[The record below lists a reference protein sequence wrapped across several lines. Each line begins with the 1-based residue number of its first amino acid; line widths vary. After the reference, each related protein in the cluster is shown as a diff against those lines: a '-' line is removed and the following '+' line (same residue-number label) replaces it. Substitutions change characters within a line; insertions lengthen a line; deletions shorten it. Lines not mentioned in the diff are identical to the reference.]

1 MVFKRFLC
9 IFLAVVSLVSLIGCG
24 DKNDNNDKPNVSN
37 PSNTTTKNEINL
49 LYCRSDSFNPYTA
62 VSKINRN
69 LSKLLFEPL
78 VKTDNEFKP
87 VLRLANKAD
96 LNGNTCTVELKSALF
111 SDGSAVTA
119 NDIIYS
125 YNVAK
130 ASSTQYA
137 HKLYEILKVEAVSD
151 KTLVFHL
158 TRNDPY
164 FLNLIDFPIIKAES
178 DKQTDS
184 DGVTAPPIGCGR
196 YVLSDNNTTL
206 TINNSFFGKKP
217 NISKIIL
224 IDAPDEASVS
234 HYVEVGATDIYY
246 TDLSD
251 NAIVRMSGKKEDVN
265 LNNLVYIGIN
275 SYYGALSGKHI
286 RYAISSAIDRSEICS
301 NAYYNNAVAATGF
314 FNPAFEG
321 ANATQSLNSKAN
333 LQITVEN
340 LEKIGYNRIANDG
353 SRVNS
358 NGQRPKFT
366 LLVNSENSSRVQA
379 AKLIKKQLEAAGI
392 EITIINATY
401 EQYIAALQ
409 SGNFQLY
416 LGEINILPNMDLSPL
431 VLKGGAVAYGVGFEP
446 DALNPDGTPVQD
458 KAPNI
463 TETAINNFY
472 NSTATLSDV
481 AATLLTEMPQ
491 IPICYRKGLLFYD
504 NSIDSGVT
512 VSESDIYFSI
522 EEYIKK

>member
-1 MVFKRFLC
+1 MAFKRFLC
-9 IFLAVVSLVSLIGCG
+9 IFLVVVSLVSLIGCG
-24 DKNDNNDKPNVSN
+24 DKNDTNDKPNVSN
-37 PSNTTTKNEINL
+37 PSNTATKNEINL

-62 VSKINRN
+62 VSEINRN

-87 VLRLANKAD
+87 VLRLAQKAD
-96 LNGNTCTVELKSALF
+96 LKENICTVELKSALF

-119 NDIIYS
+119 NDVIYS
-125 YNVAK
+125 YNAAK

-137 HKLYEILKVEAVSD
+137 HKLYEVSKIEAVND
-151 KTLVFHL
+151 KTVVFTL

-164 FLNLIDFPIIKAES
+164 FLNLIDFPIIKADS
-178 DKQTDS
+178 DKLTDS
-184 DGVTAPPIGCGR
+184 DGVLAPPIGCGR
-196 YVLSDNNTTL
+196 YTLSDNNTIL
-206 TINNSFFGKKP
+206 TISNNFFGKKP
-217 NISKIIL
+217 NISKISL
-224 IDAPDEASVS
+224 IDAPDADSVS

-251 NAIVRMSGKKEDVN
+251 NAIVRMSGKKADVN
-265 LNNLVYIGIN
+265 LNNFVYIGIN
-275 SYYGALSGKHI
+275 SYYSGLSGKYI
-286 RYAISSAIDRSEICS
+286 RYAISSAIDRSEICR

-314 FNPAFEG
+314 FNPVFDG
-321 ANATQSLNSKAN
+321 ANATQSLNPKAD

-379 AKLIKKQLEAAGI
+379 AKLIKKQLAAAGI
-392 EITIINATY
+392 EITVVNATY
-401 EQYIAALQ
+401 EQYIASLQ
-409 SGNFQLY
+409 SGSYQLY
-416 LGEINILPNMDLSPL
+416 LGEIKVLPNMDLSPL
-431 VLKGGAVAYGVGFEP
+431 VLKGGSAAYGVGFENET
-446 DALNPDGTPVQD
+446 LNPDGTPVQD
-458 KAPNI
+458 KTQSI

-491 IPICYRKGLLFYD
+491 IPICYRKGLVFYD
-504 NSIDSGVT
+504 DSIKDGVT

-522 EEYIKK
+522 EEYIK